1 MEEIRTKE
9 KQTDRYARQILH
21 WGADK
26 QQIIEKSSLLIA
38 GVGGLGATV
47 SQLLVRAG
55 IGQLYL
61 VDDGHLDW
69 PDLNRQILY
78 GEKDIGRAK
87 LPLAR
92 ERLNQINSA
101 TEIIE
106 LSGRIDDAFQ
116 TPANVD
122 GVADCLDNYRSRFVL
137 YRSLSVGT
145 YFVHGGLNGDHG
157 QVLTLLVGE
166 SQAFNEIFAGAVQPQ
181 GTIPVTPDNVVIIAG
196 LMVNELFSVL
206 WKTPKLLDRCL
217 VIDLGDLHLSF
228 LDV

>member
-1 MEEIRTKE
+1 VIVTAS
-9 KQTDRYARQILH
+9 DRYARQILH
-21 WGADK
+21 WGAEK
-26 QQIIEKSSLLIA
+26 QEIIEQSSLLIA

-55 IGQLYL
+55 VGQLYL
-61 VDDGHLDW
+61 IDDGHLDW
-69 PDLNRQILY
+69 PDLNRQTLY

-87 LPLAR
+87 LPLAK
-92 ERLNQINSA
+92 ERLHQINSA

-116 TPANVD
+116 VPSNVD
-122 GVADCLDNYRSRFVL
+122 GVADCLDNYQSRFML
-137 YRSLSVGT
+137 YQALSAGT

-157 QVLTLLVGE
+157 QVLTLLAGE
-166 SQAFNEIFAGAVQPQ
+166 SQALDEIFAGAVQPQ
-181 GTIPVTPDNVVIIAG
+181 GTIPVTPDNVVVIAG

-217 VIDLGDLHLSF
+217 VVSLDDFHLDF
-228 LDV
+228 LDI